1 MWAVLL
7 RENETASGVCRMRV
21 YIWEKELRWGAR
33 SPGFF
38 QVWGFLAVSCGVA
51 EGAVRCGE
59 EVGSEGSG
67 GRGSEACACWW
78 CPLRSPLSLP
88 ESSNVQGIWHQVWPG
103 SGLKAR
109 LQVGGRVEA
118 ERP

>member
-1 MWAVLL
+1 M
-7 RENETASGVCRMRV
+7 
-21 YIWEKELRWGAR
+21 
-33 SPGFF
+33 
-38 QVWGFLAVSCGVA
+38 SCCVA
-51 EGAVRCGE
+51 EGTVRRRE

-67 GRGSEACACWW
+67 GRGSEARACWW
-78 CPLRSPLSLP
+78 YPLRGPLSLP
-88 ESSNVQGIWHQVWPG
+88 ESSNFQHIWHQVWPR